1 MFGVCVWFQ
10 RHEVDLSKMW
20 WKGLLWIRVVGKGAV
35 GGGGNNLSFHVVP
48 IPKIPPPPSLHSQ
61 AVLEAKE
68 YRHSAST
75 CLFHYYNRGPF
86 VIRRTEWEKRAK
98 SFPFFHTKKVPGIPL
113 RTEALVH
120 GLNFICFVF
129 LMSASPTELLWTPLG
144 QIYRY
149 YWLIPYEES
158 HTFILQGK
166 KVDLQG
172 NLRNGKWKNP
182 KWHAHIL
189 NGKKL
194 ESTFM

>member
-35 GGGGNNLSFHVVP
+35 GGGGITFPFMLFPYQKYHPHLHFTLKLSWKQKNIGTVQVP
-48 IPKIPPPPSLHSQ
+48 VFSTTITEGHLWSGEQSGKRELNPSL
-61 AVLEAKE
+61 
-68 YRHSAST
+68 
-75 CLFHYYNRGPF
+75 
-86 VIRRTEWEKRAK
+86 
-98 SFPFFHTKKVPGIPL
+98 FFHTKKVPGTPL